1 MEWAAAVTAIA
12 TVIIALVLTVG
23 AVALVRWLGEMHRLG
38 QAVKQQL
45 ERLQYEARPALD
57 SARAITRDAEKLVAS
72 VRAEVEGFAGAS
84 KEVRDR
90 LTRVADAM
98 EERLGD
104 IESVVD
110 MVQYEVEE
118 TALDVAAA
126 LRTTRRGTSVLRAM
140 KRAFLG
146 RRR

>member
-1 MEWAAAVTAIA
+1 MQWAAAVTAIA
-12 TVIIALVLTVG
+12 TVVIALVLTVG
-23 AVALVRWLGEMHRLG
+23 AVALVRWLGEMSRLG
-38 QAVKQQL
+38 RAVKQQL
-45 ERLQYEARPALD
+45 ERLEYETRPTLD
-57 SARAITRDAEKLVAS
+57 SARAITRDVEKLVSS
-72 VRAEVEGFAGAS
+72 VRDEIEGFAGAS
-84 KEVRDR
+84 KDVRDR

-98 EERLGD
+98 EERLRD